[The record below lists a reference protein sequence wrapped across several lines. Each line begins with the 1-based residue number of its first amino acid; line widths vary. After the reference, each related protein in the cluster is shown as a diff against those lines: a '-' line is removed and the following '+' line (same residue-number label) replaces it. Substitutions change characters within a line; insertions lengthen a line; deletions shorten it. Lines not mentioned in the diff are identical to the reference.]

1 LWLAGL
7 AWLAGLGRVG
17 VVWPHDCKQLLHP
30 SGCGGLL
37 VACLLAWPPS
47 WGGAGLAKH
56 LRAANSKRTHLGVG
70 AAWRK
75 HVCSTLSARFSMFLA
90 LD

>member
-1 LWLAGL
+1 MWLAGL

-37 VACLLAWPPS
+37 VACLL
-47 WGGAGLAKH
+47 
-56 LRAANSKRTHLGVG
+56 GVD
-70 AAWRK
+70 
-75 HVCSTLSARFSMFLA
+75 SATWFKKDKPRNGPG
-90 LD
+90 